1 MKVLIALLCIL
12 SSLNVTNRKALNEV
26 KISDIYLY
34 IILFSI
40 SRIQGNKALK
50 LFLELLTEILITV
63 SIWKLQMSG
72 KKQNNVE
79 TWLLN

>member
-26 KISDIYLY
+26 KISDICLY

-40 SRIQGNKALK
+40 SRIQGSKDLK
-50 LFLELLTEILITV
+50 LFSELLTEILITV
-63 SIWKLQMSG
+63 SI
-72 KKQNNVE
+72 
-79 TWLLN
+79 